1 MKFSFAIYEN
11 TILYR
16 YRIAMRPHHPTW
28 SARHVDLVRGGGRFT
43 GLGDQVAVGRTAD
56 GEFVTIHAHAGVPV
70 AAAGIHP
77 GEATQVLDV
86 YRLDCRRLRALV
98 DDEFGAGEIAADVDR
113 ASPLPLAALDDVEI
127 TVVAVDVD
135 RRRAGDLGRWP
146 RRARTNQSN
155 REDPS
160 GGHDSVP
167 HRVTSIQWRKFLGLQ
182 R

>member
-1 MKFSFAIYEN
+1 MAIFVRPLICTYWTKSLYSLGKNLVSASGGSYRWLSASKIGNGTSSRCDNWPMKSSFAIYEN

-16 YRIAMRPHHPTW
+16 CRIAMRPHHPTW

-56 GEFVTIHAHAGVPV
+56 GEFVTVHAHPGVPV

-98 DDEFGAGEIAADVDR
+98 D
-113 ASPLPLAALDDVEI
+113 
-127 TVVAVDVD
+127 
-135 RRRAGDLGRWP
+135 
-146 RRARTNQSN
+146 
-155 REDPS
+155 
-160 GGHDSVP
+160 
-167 HRVTSIQWRKFLGLQ
+167 
-182 R
+182 